1 MGGWSP
7 RQRESHRGRRADALS
22 VARNCASGPVSSTPQ
37 GAQAVHTA
45 TRAEPAEGVPCL
57 APSLRGSQDS
67 PASRRTAD
75 NAGHFAWRDRAVR
88 EGAGGSRT
96 AQGTAKPTPPSN
108 GVSRTRIGARR
119 GCVPGP
125 THLSALE
132 GLARPDFPTR
142 PRRRQR
148 LRALRPPH
156 RGLAS
161 CCSMPLQARVR
172 PALSRAAASRSF
184 CEGSV
189 RRTPRAEPPAD
200 RARQHPSECFKRG
213 TRLEVLGLP

>member
-1 MGGWSP
+1 MHPARSHP
-7 RQRESHRGRRADALS
+7 RPKGRRRCTRRLALS
-22 VARNCASGPVSSTPQ
+22 PPR
-37 GAQAVHTA
+37 
-45 TRAEPAEGVPCL
+45 EF
-57 APSLRGSQDS
+57 
-67 PASRRTAD
+67 PASRHRCGEARTLLHCEGPQTTPATSPG
-75 NAGHFAWRDRAVR
+75 ATVPSQKER
-88 EGAGGSRT
+88 EGHER
-96 AQGTAKPTPPSN
+96 
-108 GVSRTRIGARR
+108 RR
-119 GCVPGP
+119 GPRSPRHRLTASAGP
-125 THLSALE
+125 ASGRVADAS
-132 GLARPDFPTR
+132 LAPLTS
-142 PRRRQR
+142 QR

-161 CCSMPLQARVR
+161 CCSMPLQARVC

>member
-67 PASRRTAD
+67 PALRRTAD
-75 NAGHFAWRDRAVR
+75 NAGHFAWRDRAAEKEQ
-88 EGAGGSRT
+88 EGHER
-96 AQGTAKPTPPSN
+96 
-108 GVSRTRIGARR
+108 RR
-119 GCVPGP
+119 GPRSPRHRLTASAGP
-125 THLSALE
+125 ASGRVADAS
-132 GLARPDFPTR
+132 LAPLTY
-142 PRRRQR
+142 QR

-213 TRLEVLGLP
+213 T

>member
-1 MGGWSP
+1 MTASGGRLVPTTEGEPP
-7 RQRESHRGRRADALS
+7 RTPGRRALCGSELCIRPGLIHAPRGAGGAHGDALS
-22 VARNCASGPVSSTPQ
+22 PPR
-37 GAQAVHTA
+37 
-45 TRAEPAEGVPCL
+45 EF
-57 APSLRGSQDS
+57 
-67 PASRRTAD
+67 PASRHRCGEARTLL
-75 NAGHFAWRDRAVR
+75 HR
-88 EGAGGSRT
+88 EGPQTTPATSPGAT
-96 AQGTAKPTPPSN
+96 VPTEKERE
-108 GVSRTRIGARR
+108 GHERRR
-119 GCVPGP
+119 GPRSPRHRLTASAGP
-125 THLSALE
+125 ASGRVADAS
-132 GLARPDFPTR
+132 LAPLTSR
-142 PRRRQR
+142 R

-200 RARQHPSECFKRG
+200 RARQRPSECFKRG

>member
-75 NAGHFAWRDRAVR
+75 NAGHFAWRDRAVP

-125 THLSALE
+125 THLPAPPGSAATPPGAGFVL
-132 GLARPDFPTR
+132 LDASASSSA
-142 PRRRQR
+142 PRAVESGRVAEF
-148 LRALRPPH
+148 L
-156 RGLAS
+156 RGLGEEDATRRAPRGQGPTAS
-161 CCSMPLQARVR
+161 
-172 PALSRAAASRSF
+172 F
-184 CEGSV
+184 
-189 RRTPRAEPPAD
+189 
-200 RARQHPSECFKRG
+200 
-213 TRLEVLGLP
+213 